1 MTPTI
6 RDVAQRAGVAPITVS
21 RVVNNSGYVSQAAR
35 QRVEAAI
42 ADLNYVPN
50 TLARS
55 LRFKKT
61 RVLALV
67 VTDITNPFWTTV
79 ARGVE
84 DVANAN
90 GFNVI
95 LCNTDEDEAKQNDY
109 LQVLLQKRVDGFVL
123 VPARSAADAVRLI
136 QSQKVPVV
144 VIDREV
150 PGVEVDVVRS
160 DSEGGAFLL
169 TRHLLELGHRHIA
182 ALSGP
187 EDISTAIQRV
197 AGYRRALREAGLR
210 PSAEIVF
217 HGSYDPE
224 GGYATGHAALA
235 LKPRPTAFFAA
246 NNFIAVGALRAVQEV
261 GLRVPE
267 DVALVCFDDVP
278 AWFSVDPFLTVASQ
292 PAYQMG
298 EQATELLLERLSA
311 HAPSQPREVVLSVQI
326 QIRRSSG
333 GTLSDTST
341 SVAASR
347 MQRSVQVTVGDER
360 VAVNPNTSEV
370 IS

>member
-6 RDVAQRAGVAPITVS
+6 RDVAQQAGVAPITVS

-35 QRVEAAI
+35 ERVEAAI

-61 RVLALV
+61 RVLALI

-90 GFNVI
+90 GFNLI

-109 LQVLLQKRVDGFVL
+109 LQVLLQKRVDGFVF
-123 VPARSAADAVRLI
+123 VPARSAAESVRLI
-136 QSQKVPVV
+136 QAQKVPVV
-144 VIDREV
+144 VLDREV
-150 PGVEVDVVRS
+150 PGVDVDIVRS

-169 TRHLLELGHRHIA
+169 TRHLLSLGHRCIA

-187 EDISTAIQRV
+187 ENISTAAQRV

-210 PSAEIVF
+210 PAAELVY

-224 GGYATGHAALA
+224 GGYATAHAALT
-235 LKPRPTAFFAA
+235 LTPRPTAFFAA
-246 NNFIAVGALRAVQEV
+246 NNFIAVGALRAAQEA

-278 AWFSVDPFLTVASQ
+278 AWLSIDPFLTVASQ

-298 EQATELLLERLSA
+298 QQATELLLERLST
-311 HAPSQPREVVLSVQI
+311 HGPTQPRDIVLPVQLF
-326 QIRRSSG
+326 IRRSSG
-333 GTLSDTST
+333 
-341 SVAASR
+341 
-347 MQRSVQVTVGDER
+347 VTRANVPL
-360 VAVNPNTSEV
+360 AVRA
-370 IS
+370 

>member
-6 RDVAQRAGVAPITVS
+6 RDVAQQAGVAPITVS

-35 QRVEAAI
+35 ERVEAAI

-61 RVLALV
+61 RVLALI

-84 DVANAN
+84 DVANAH
-90 GFNVI
+90 GFSLI

-109 LQVLLQKRVDGFVL
+109 LQVLLQKRVDGFVF
-123 VPARSAADAVRLI
+123 VPARSAADSVRLI
-136 QSQKVPVV
+136 QAQKVPVV
-144 VIDREV
+144 VVDREV
-150 PGVEVDVVRS
+150 PGVDVDIVRS

-169 TRHLLELGHRHIA
+169 TRHLLDLGHRRIG

-187 EDISTAIQRV
+187 EDISTAAQRV
-197 AGYRRALREAGLR
+197 AGYRRALREAGLA
-210 PSAEIVF
+210 PAEELVF

-224 GGYATGHAALA
+224 SGYATACAALA
-235 LKPRPTAFFAA
+235 LRPRPTAFFAA
-246 NNFIAVGALRAVQEV
+246 NNFIAVGALRAVREA

-278 AWFSVDPFLTVASQ
+278 AWLSIDPFLTVAAQS
-292 PAYQMG
+292 AYQMG
-298 EQATELLLERLSA
+298 RQATELLLERLSP
-311 HAPSQPREVVLSVQI
+311 HESTPPRDVVLPVQLH
-326 QIRRSSG
+326 IRRSSG
-333 GTLSDTST
+333 AYDVPAG
-341 SVAASR
+341 
-347 MQRSVQVTVGDER
+347 
-360 VAVNPNTSEV
+360 P
-370 IS
+370 

>member
-1 MTPTI
+1 MLSRNDTPSEEMTPTI

-61 RVLALV
+61 RVLALI

-84 DVANAN
+84 DVANAH
-90 GFNVI
+90 GFNLI

-123 VPARSAADAVRLI
+123 VPTRNAAQAIRLI
-136 QSQKVPVV
+136 QAQNVPVV
-144 VIDREV
+144 VVDREV
-150 PGVEVDVVRS
+150 PGVDVDIVRS

-169 TRHLLELGHRHIA
+169 TRHLLDLGHRRIA

-187 EDISTAIQRV
+187 D
-197 AGYRRALREAGLR
+197 
-210 PSAEIVF
+210 
-217 HGSYDPE
+217 H
-224 GGYATGHAALA
+224 
-235 LKPRPTAFFAA
+235 
-246 NNFIAVGALRAVQEV
+246 
-261 GLRVPE
+261 
-267 DVALVCFDDVP
+267 
-278 AWFSVDPFLTVASQ
+278 
-292 PAYQMG
+292 
-298 EQATELLLERLSA
+298 
-311 HAPSQPREVVLSVQI
+311 VVLAEKYV
-326 QIRRSSG
+326 
-333 GTLSDTST
+333 
-341 SVAASR
+341 
-347 MQRSVQVTVGDER
+347 
-360 VAVNPNTSEV
+360 
-370 IS
+370 